1 MTMTQ
6 PLSVDYPERW
16 NDSAPVIAN
25 AKRILREDAPVPTFC
40 ENLWSLA
47 AMAPPRQREK
57 VTCNFESMPHA
68 FRLAVKKAVW
78 LLINDGKPDRA
89 VRRGGTKTKKWVAAT
104 TVVGF
109 VNDIRVFLRY
119 VAAETPEVRSFRGI
133 IGETMDAY
141 VGSLD
146 GRVGRESA
154 GSHYTSIRLLH
165 DLTADLHSSERLP
178 APSWVDD
185 KVFLGNRGGSDNS
198 TPPMPNAVL
207 TPMLLWSV
215 AFVEQF
221 ADDILAARDAISA
234 YVPSTIQGH
243 PLSALQAEQIIRAWQ
258 KDHGNS
264 LPWTDSSSG
273 GVALSYM
280 CFSLN
285 WATHF
290 RKGGLKAR
298 LRRFPDVVVSDNPA
312 CPIPTPV
319 HGRVHSRCWQPE
331 GLDYY
336 RLNAHRTDLQSA
348 CMFLLGL
355 NSSMRPEELLNLE
368 LETLKD
374 DGTKSPLTERIEAP
388 DGEVRHLLY
397 GKTFKGQDG
406 VDGTQRADGVVRT
419 WAITEL
425 GATAV
430 SVLERLNGRHGR
442 LFVPVGAPS
451 TDGSALSPTTS
462 LAATNLRKFVT
473 RMRSLAAELA
483 LPGEYLLPE
492 DAEDFMTLSVFR
504 RTSEVLTQQEIG
516 GVLAGAHQAGHRV
529 RDPYDTRVTE
539 GYGGL
544 ATQSKLGRRSSDRT
558 GQALAHLVVESRQG
572 VIGGPAADRA
582 LGVANLAAA
591 ELDLVDPANLMT
603 PVLSNEWKR
612 ITKSVEQSVYEV
624 PLAGGTHAYCIFHL
638 PWSACTKEGE
648 EPDVAGCK
656 IVCPNKALTTDSV
669 RGLQQRQQELEAS
682 KQDATA
688 EEVIRADHLIA
699 AYEEQIADSGLPVT
713 ARKKKRRSHP
723 R

>member
-6 PLSVDYPERW
+6 PLPVDSPERW
-16 NDSAPVIAN
+16 SDSTPVIAN
-25 AKRILREDAPVPTFC
+25 AKRILREEAPVPNFG

-47 AMAPPRQREK
+47 PMAHPRQREK
-57 VTCNFESMPHA
+57 VTCNFESIPHR
-68 FRLAVKKAVW
+68 FRLPVKKAVW
-78 LLINDGKPDRA
+78 LLINDGKPNRA
-89 VRRGGTKTKKWVAAT
+89 VRRGGTKTKRWVAANT
-104 TVVGF
+104 AVGF
-109 VNDIRVFLRY
+109 INDIRAFLKY
-119 VAAETPEVRSFRGI
+119 VAKVTPEVRSLRGI
-133 IGETMDAY
+133 VSETTDAY
-141 VGSLD
+141 VGTLD
-146 GRVGRESA
+146 GRVGRASA
-154 GSHYTSIRLLH
+154 GRHYTSIRLLH

-185 KVFLGNRGGSDNS
+185 KVFLGNRRGSDNS
-198 TPPMPNAVL
+198 TPPMPDAVL

-221 ADDILAARDAISA
+221 ADDILAARDAIDA
-234 YVPSTIQGH
+234 YAPPIVQDY
-243 PLSALQAEQIIRAWQ
+243 PLTALQAEQLLRAWQ

-273 GVALSYM
+273 GIALSYM

-285 WATHF
+285 WDTHYL
-290 RKGGLKAR
+290 RGGLKAR
-298 LRRFPDVVVSDNPA
+298 LRPFPDMVVSDNPA
-312 CPIPTPV
+312 CPIPTQV
-319 HGRVHSRCWQPE
+319 HGRVHGRCWQPE
-331 GLDYY
+331 GMDYY

-368 LETLKD
+368 LETLQD
-374 DGTKSPLTERIEAP
+374 DGTKNPLTGRIEAP
-388 DGEVRHLLY
+388 DGQVRHLLY
-397 GKTFKGQDG
+397 GRTFKGQDG

-430 SVLERLNGRHGR
+430 SVLERLNGRHRR
-442 LFVPVGAPS
+442 LFVPIGTPS

-462 LAATNLRKFVT
+462 LAARNLRKFVT
-473 RMRSLAAELA
+473 RMRSLATALA
-483 LPGEYLLPE
+483 LPEEYVLPD

-516 GVLAGAHQAGHRV
+516 GVLAGAHQAGHRL

-544 ATQSKLGRRSSDRT
+544 ATQSKLGRRTSDRT

-591 ELDLVDPANLMT
+591 ELELVDPANLMT

-612 ITKSVEQSVYEV
+612 ITKSVGQSVYEV

-648 EPDVAGCK
+648 EPDIAGCK
-656 IVCPNKALTTDSV
+656 IVCPNKALTTDSI
-669 RGLQQRQQELEAS
+669 RGLQQRQQELQAS

-688 EEVIRADHLIA
+688 EEVIRADHLID
-699 AYEEQIADSGLPVT
+699 AYEEQIADAGLPVT
-713 ARKKKRRSHP
+713 SRKKKRRSHP